1 MSGIFTISAIHLGH
15 FAEIDTDEANISTEN
30 PEVLLGSHGAP
41 GSPLY
46 DQVSIL
52 TLDAGGDNL
61 FGTDNLNS
69 EPVSYDLGAGPV
81 QTVFDTVAV
90 LDATMHFVDGSAYA
104 GVFYVAQDQFGEVF
118 VLNAS
123 GEPDLSASAPIQFD
137 VTGVS
142 AHAGVSAIYD
152 LKNSASSYTGYLCI
166 AEGSEILT
174 QRGPVP
180 IELLRKGDLVMT
192 LDSGMQPLLWIGRK
206 GVMPCEEDPA
216 VWIAADSLGPGMP
229 YHDLRVSYQHAVLM
243 RGAMPELCFGDAE
256 VLARAGHLAR
266 NSGPLR
272 FDHNGGPVVWYT
284 LLFAHHEVIF
294 ANGALVESFYP
305 GGTGLQ
311 SLRPAEAAQVLHLF
325 PALRRDAE
333 HGYGMPARRILR
345 KWEAALL
352 MDQSDLRGRE
362 NSRFSAPY
370 CDSATPARISARDVN
385 NVAGRSSDKIQA
397 PKTTDQIGT

>member
-46 DQVSIL
+46 DQVSVL

-216 VWIAADSLGPGMP
+216 VWIAADSLG
-229 YHDLRVSYQHAVLM
+229 
-243 RGAMPELCFGDAE
+243 
-256 VLARAGHLAR
+256 
-266 NSGPLR
+266 
-272 FDHNGGPVVWYT
+272 
-284 LLFAHHEVIF
+284 
-294 ANGALVESFYP
+294 
-305 GGTGLQ
+305 
-311 SLRPAEAAQVLHLF
+311 
-325 PALRRDAE
+325 
-333 HGYGMPARRILR
+333 
-345 KWEAALL
+345 
-352 MDQSDLRGRE
+352 
-362 NSRFSAPY
+362 
-370 CDSATPARISARDVN
+370 
-385 NVAGRSSDKIQA
+385 
-397 PKTTDQIGT
+397 